1 MVRIISKS
9 LMALALVGFIT
20 PTITTDAD
28 AGRRYKSSSKYH
40 GKSLRRGHRH
50 RRSGGFL
57 LRFPAPYLNGRA
69 YKPTDFSN
77 RSYRGGPKIIDVQK
91 TLRARRKRELL
102 EN

>member
-9 LMALALVGFIT
+9 LMALALAGFFI
-20 PTITTDAD
+20 PTVTSDAD
-28 AGRRYKSSSKYH
+28 AGRRYKSSGKYH
-40 GKSLRRGHRH
+40 GNSVRRSHRH
-50 RRSGGFL
+50 HRSGGFL
-57 LRFPAPYLNGRA
+57 LRIPASYLNRRY

-102 EN
+102 E